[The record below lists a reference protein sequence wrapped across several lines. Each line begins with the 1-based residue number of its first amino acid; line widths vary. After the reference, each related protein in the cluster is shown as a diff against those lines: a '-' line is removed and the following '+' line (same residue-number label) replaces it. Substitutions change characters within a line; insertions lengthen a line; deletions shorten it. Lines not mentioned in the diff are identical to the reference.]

1 MYTRLYTQMLNRH
14 HWAEAVES
22 FISVHDESAVLGIDG
37 ACDADYVQD
46 LIKVRYPNLYLRY
59 HISNEIYQNTTTLI
73 VFSTYCIPYVC
84 IIQCLQFLLLSLL
97 TVATP
102 LSGNRGADDQAGVRT
117 SLR

>member
-46 LIKVRYPNLYLRY
+46 LIKVRYPNLYLRH
-59 HISNEIYQNTTTLI
+59 HISYEIYQNTTT
-73 VFSTYCIPYVC
+73 VFQTFV
-84 IIQCLQFLLLSLL
+84 
-97 TVATP
+97 
-102 LSGNRGADDQAGVRT
+102 
-117 SLR
+117 